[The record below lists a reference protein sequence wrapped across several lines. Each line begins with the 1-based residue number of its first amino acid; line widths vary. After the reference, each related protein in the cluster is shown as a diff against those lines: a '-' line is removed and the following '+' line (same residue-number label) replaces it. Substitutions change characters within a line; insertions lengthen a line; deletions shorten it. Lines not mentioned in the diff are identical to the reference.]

1 MKAESTIVSIIFIA
15 LVSVLAIGTATS
27 YSASPSPTPSQSS
40 RHSQVHKVG
49 RQIMNFDLTKS
60 KHIFTST
67 VTGGKL
73 TVLAKIKNTTLIR
86 DIQAIHIWIAA
97 ELYDHGADATTA
109 NSMDSM
115 ITTKAMWA
123 RHHRGVATPSY
134 IKK

>member
-1 MKAESTIVSIIFIA
+1 MINIEPHLITTGLGRSHISKVSEGF
-15 LVSVLAIGTATS
+15 
-27 YSASPSPTPSQSS
+27 
-40 RHSQVHKVG
+40 KVG
-49 RQIMNFDLTKS
+49 NYTDP
-60 KHIFTST
+60 
-67 VTGGKL
+67 
-73 TVLAKIKNTTLIR
+73 TLIHGASMPGLATLRREFKNISVTYQEEKAGGTITFFSKIDR
-86 DIQAIHIWIAA
+86 DIQAIHIWFAA